1 LNHQKQRILME
12 SPLIEVYKNT
22 RIQFERMFCL
32 DHKTS
37 HHSPPAMEKTF
48 RKLTTHME
56 KHDANKFV
64 LACKS
69 AYQIRDAISDG
80 LHAMMTKKVVLKSNK
95 DWENM
100 PDEIEVE
107 DDGDL
112 DV

>member
-1 LNHQKQRILME
+1 ME

-22 RIQFERMFCL
+22 RIQFERMFSL
-32 DHKTS
+32 EHKTT

-56 KHDANKFV
+56 KRDANKFV
-64 LACKS
+64 MARKS
-69 AYQIRDAISDG
+69 SYHIQDAISEG
-80 LHAMMTKKVVLKSNK
+80 MHAMMTKKVVLKSNK

-107 DDGDL
+107 DEGDL

>member
-1 LNHQKQRILME
+1 ME

-32 DHKTS
+32 EHTTT

-64 LACKS
+64 MARKS
-69 AYQIRDAISDG
+69 AYHIQDAISEG
-80 LHAMMTKKVVLKSNK
+80 LHAMMTKKVVVLKGNRE
-95 DWENM
+95 WENM

-107 DDGDL
+107 DEGDL